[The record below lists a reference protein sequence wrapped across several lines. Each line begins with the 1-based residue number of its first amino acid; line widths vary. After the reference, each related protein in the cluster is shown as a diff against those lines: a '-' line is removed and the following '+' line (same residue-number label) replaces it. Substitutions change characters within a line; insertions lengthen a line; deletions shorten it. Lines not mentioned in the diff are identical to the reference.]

1 VIQEGQIVIFA
12 FPQTNQPGGKL
23 RPALVL
29 RRCPGTHDD
38 WLICMISSQLRH
50 AIAGTDEVIREVD
63 ADFARTG
70 LKLASVVR
78 TARLAV
84 VAADVLQGSIGTIPD
99 ERLGCIRQRIA
110 DWISGNRP
118 ALRSGTTAE
127 AEPEPA
133 RP

>member
-1 VIQEGQIVIFA
+1 MIQEGQIVVFA

-50 AIAGTDEVIREVD
+50 AIAGTDEVIREAD
-63 ADFARTG
+63 SDFARTG
-70 LKLASVVR
+70 LKLVSVIR
-78 TARLAV
+78 TTRLAV
-84 VAADVLQGSIGTIPD
+84 VAADVLQGRIGAIPD
-99 ERLGCIRQRIA
+99 ERLSRIRQRIA
-110 DWISGNRP
+110 DWISGKRT
-118 ALRSGTTAE
+118 ALRSGTTDE

-133 RP
+133 R